1 MAGALIMK
9 LLQMNTVK
17 LSGTALVAVVGIFFG
32 MSAVAA
38 NHDYT
43 VSYSYTD
50 LTTSQGVENVH
61 KNIVKAAKQYC
72 PTYSQIR
79 SHADVKNC
87 VTGVIEDLVSKVNH
101 PQLTSLH
108 ETGSAV
114 SVAATS
120 IRTSDPS

>member
-61 KNIVKAAKQYC
+61 KNIV
-72 PTYSQIR
+72 
-79 SHADVKNC
+79 
-87 VTGVIEDLVSKVNH
+87 
-101 PQLTSLH
+101 
-108 ETGSAV
+108 
-114 SVAATS
+114 
-120 IRTSDPS
+120 